1 MEKPEEGLNWPPN
14 ILRVRS
20 NEVHRKRQND
30 VYLLKCVHFGIEY
43 ASEKISNL
51 NLRINIYR
59 RGTSGC
65 EILLIIIKMFAK
77 MQHYNPIHWKVTMRW
92 LWKWSKK
99 DML

>member
-1 MEKPEEGLNWPPN
+1 MEKPEERLNWPPN

-30 VYLLKCVHFGIEY
+30 IYLVKCAHFGIQY
-43 ASEKISNL
+43 AGEKISNL

-59 RGTSGC
+59 RGTSGF
-65 EILLIIIKMFAK
+65 EILLIIIKIFAK
-77 MQHYNPIHWKVTMRW
+77 MQHYNPIHWKVTTRW